1 MIDDFKATLGKR
13 GFAKPTMF
21 RVEFTNI
28 PAVLNNTRGTSE
40 IIKDLHFF
48 AETAEFPGTQILTQE
63 LRYYDMPAKFA
74 YGKAHDELNI
84 TFRLDRDFQVKK
96 LFDVWVNS
104 IYDRET
110 GNINYK
116 NFYSGSLQIYQVME
130 NGVSSYAIE
139 LEDVFPTQ
147 IGQVSLGWDQGGSY
161 SRLPVTFT
169 FKRMRTVANKTIFQR
184 PTFGSIAGGA
194 GSGSNP
200 SGLMNAE
207 RTIDEPLNSMK
218 SELTS
223 MLDDGLGAFRQI
235 SVMDQTD
242 LGGLF
247 GGFDFA

>member
-13 GFAKPTMF
+13 GFAKPSMF

-28 PAVLNNTRGTSE
+28 PGALNNTRGANE

-74 YGKAHDELNI
+74 YGKAHDDLNI

-110 GNINYK
+110 GNMNYK
-116 NFYSGSLQIYQVME
+116 FHYSGSLQIYQIME

-139 LEDVFPTQ
+139 LEEVFPTQ

-161 SRLPVTFT
+161 SRLPVTLT

-184 PTFGSIAGGA
+184 PTFGSVAGGPGA
-194 GSGSNP
+194 GSNS
-200 SGLMNAE
+200 SGLLNAE
-207 RTIDEPLNSMK
+207 RTINEPLSNMK
-218 SELTS
+218 SELVS
-223 MLDDGLGAFRQI
+223 MLEDGLGAFRQI
-235 SVMDQTD
+235 SVMDKTQ

-247 GGFDFA
+247 GGFDFV